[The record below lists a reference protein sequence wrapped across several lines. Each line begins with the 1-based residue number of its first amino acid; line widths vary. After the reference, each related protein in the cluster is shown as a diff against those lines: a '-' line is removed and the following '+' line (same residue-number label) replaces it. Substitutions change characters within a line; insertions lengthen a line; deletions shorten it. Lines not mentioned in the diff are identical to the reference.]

1 MGEDVWIYM
10 GYAWSSHHRTTAT
23 ALFWDLEMKKQRP
36 NMVKATQWRFIHRCA
51 GFRLVFVASDDV
63 PMKSFLGLNP
73 GHRCHP
79 KCPNGLR
86 LENVA
91 LLMDPPSQEIL
102 IGFLGQT
109 SRQFFKNP
117 HETRLDLG
125 TFIGNSQ
132 QLRDMSLQSKW
143 PTKFWAALCFSLLW
157 RFWKNLAP
165 AFSSCCQLPIAML
178 TLSETKTC
186 IRHRYTMLPP
196 GSPKKSHHPG
206 RAVTFS
212 RWALTDFDDLQ
223 DLK

>member
-1 MGEDVWIYM
+1 MVKQHNDKF
-10 GYAWSSHHRTTAT
+10 TTA
-23 ALFWDLEMKKQRP
+23 L
-36 NMVKATQWRFIHRCA
+36 V
-51 GFRLVFVASDDV
+51 RLVFVTSDDV
-63 PMKSFLGLNP
+63 PMKCVLGLNP

-91 LLMDPPSQEIL
+91 LLMDPHSQEIL
-102 IGFLGQT
+102 NIGFLGQT

-117 HETRLDLG
+117 HETSLDLG

-165 AFSSCCQLPIAML
+165 AFSSCCQLPISML
-178 TLSETKTC
+178 TLSETKTL
-186 IRHRYTMLPP
+186 HKTSLHQSTSTTFPQ
-196 GSPKKSHHPG
+196 KSHHPG